1 MLSSLF
7 FLILGSLGLYFGSE
21 YLIDGAKSLAK
32 KLKVSDLVIGLTIV
46 SIGTSFPELVAGIFS
61 VFEGKYD
68 LVTGNVLGS
77 NIANIGLAIGLP
89 ALFFK
94 IDFDLKNSIAPF
106 IYNLLACLMLY
117 VFLQDNL
124 ISSKEAQGLL
134 LVFFVYIIASF
145 LRPNITS
152 CSGELENEHD
162 CPIHRSLIK
171 ILAGS
176 VILYYGGKVFIENGA
191 IPLLDQI
198 NVSEKAIGMTVVAI
212 GTSLPELFV
221 TFMALSKKEVG
232 ISLGNII
239 GSNIFNILFVL
250 AAIALVKP
258 IEIIS
263 HVNYELFLG
272 VGFLLSL
279 MFFIYLHKGLNKT
292 TALILFIGYITFLY
306 LQFTE
311 KAFIEEAPAKEVA
324 EEVYG

>member
-7 FLILGSLGLYFGSE
+7 FLTLGSLGLYFGSE

-46 SIGTSFPELVAGIFS
+46 SIGTSFPELVVGLISA
-61 VFEGKYD
+61 FEGYTD
-68 LVTGNVLGS
+68 FVIGNVLGS

-106 IYNLLACLMLY
+106 IYNLIACLMLY
-117 VFLQDNL
+117 IFLQDNL
-124 ISSKEAQGLL
+124 INSIEAQGLI
-134 LVFFVYIIASF
+134 LVFFIYIIASF

-152 CSGELENEHD
+152 CNGELENEVVY
-162 CPIHRSLIK
+162 PIYKSLLK
-171 ILAGS
+171 IITGSTILYFGS
-176 VILYYGGKVFIENGA
+176 VLFVDNGA
-191 IPLLDQI
+191 IPLVEQFGF
-198 NVSEKAIGMTVVAI
+198 SEKAIGMTIVAI

-221 TFMALSKKEVG
+221 TLMALSKKEVG

-250 AAIALVKP
+250 ATIALVTP
-258 IEIIS
+258 
-263 HVNYELFLG
+263 VNTSNVNFELFFG

-279 MFFIYLHKGLNKT
+279 MFFIYLHKGVTRT
-292 TALILFIGYITFLY
+292 TASILFIGYITFLY
-306 LQFTE
+306 LQF
-311 KAFIEEAPAKEVA
+311 
-324 EEVYG
+324 YG

>member
-7 FLILGSLGLYFGSE
+7 FLIIGSAGLYFGSE
-21 YLIDGAKSLAK
+21 WLIDGAKDLAK

-46 SIGTSFPELVAGIFS
+46 SIGTSFPELVVGLISAFQGYTEFVI
-61 VFEGKYD
+61 
-68 LVTGNVLGS
+68 GNVLGS

-117 VFLQDNL
+117 IFLQDNL
-124 ISSKEAQGLL
+124 ISSKEAQGLI
-134 LVFFVYIIASF
+134 LVFFIYIIASF

-152 CSGELENEHD
+152 CDGELENENIS
-162 CPIHRSLIK
+162 PIYVSLLRIFT
-171 ILAGS
+171 GS
-176 VILYYGGKVFIENGA
+176 IMLYYGSVLFVDNGA
-191 IPLLDQI
+191 IPLVEQFGF
-198 NVSEKAIGMTVVAI
+198 SEKAIGMTIVAI

-221 TFMALSKKEVG
+221 TLMALSKKEVG

-250 AAIALVKP
+250 ATIALVSP
-258 IEIIS
+258 IKTS
-263 HVNYELFLG
+263 NVNFELFLG

-279 MFFIYLHKGLNKT
+279 MFFIYLQKGLNKI
-292 TALILFIGYITFLY
+292 TASILFIGYITFLF
-306 LQFTE
+306 LQF
-311 KAFIEEAPAKEVA
+311 
-324 EEVYG
+324 YG

>member
-7 FLILGSLGLYFGSE
+7 FLLVGSLGLYFGSE
-21 YLIDGAKSLAK
+21 LLIDGAKNLAK

-46 SIGTSFPELVAGIFS
+46 SIGTSFPELVVGLISAFQGYTEFVI
-61 VFEGKYD
+61 
-68 LVTGNVLGS
+68 GNVLGS

-117 VFLQDNL
+117 LFIQDNL
-124 ISSKEAQGLL
+124 ISAKEAQGLL

-152 CSGELENEHD
+152 CNGELENENIS
-162 CPIHRSLIK
+162 PIYKSLFK
-171 ILAGS
+171 IITGS
-176 VILYYGGKVFIENGA
+176 IILYYGSVFFVDNGA
-191 IPLLDQI
+191 IPLVEQFGF
-198 NVSEKAIGMTVVAI
+198 SEKAVGMTIVAI

-221 TFMALSKKEVG
+221 TLIALSKKEVG

-250 AAIALVKP
+250 STIALVTP
-258 IEIIS
+258 IETS
-263 HVNYELFLG
+263 NVTFELFLG
-272 VGFLLSL
+272 VVFLLTL
-279 MFFIYLHKGLNKT
+279 MFFILLNKGLNKVT
-292 TALILFIGYITFLY
+292 SLLLFIGYVIFLY
-306 LQFTE
+306 LQF
-311 KAFIEEAPAKEVA
+311 
-324 EEVYG
+324 YG

>member
-7 FLILGSLGLYFGSE
+7 FLIIGSAGLYFGSE
-21 YLIDGAKSLAK
+21 WLIDGAKDLAK

-46 SIGTSFPELVAGIFS
+46 SIGTSFPELVVGLISAFQGYTEFVI
-61 VFEGKYD
+61 
-68 LVTGNVLGS
+68 GNVLGS

-117 VFLQDNL
+117 IFLQDNL
-124 ISSKEAQGLL
+124 ISSKEAQGLI
-134 LVFFVYIIASF
+134 LVFFIYIIASF

-152 CSGELENEHD
+152 CDGELENENIS
-162 CPIHRSLIK
+162 PIYVSLLRIFT
-171 ILAGS
+171 GS
-176 VILYYGGKVFIENGA
+176 IMLYYGSVLFVDNGA
-191 IPLLDQI
+191 IPLVEQFGF
-198 NVSEKAIGMTVVAI
+198 SEKAIGMTIVAI

-221 TFMALSKKEVG
+221 TLMALSKKEVG

-250 AAIALVKP
+250 ATIALVTP
-258 IEIIS
+258 IKTS
-263 HVNYELFLG
+263 NVNFELLLG

-279 MFFIYLHKGLNKT
+279 MLFIYLQKGLNKI
-292 TALILFIGYITFLY
+292 TASILFIGYITFLF
-306 LQFTE
+306 LQF
-311 KAFIEEAPAKEVA
+311 
-324 EEVYG
+324 YG

>member
-7 FLILGSLGLYFGSE
+7 FLIIGSAGLYFGSE
-21 YLIDGAKSLAK
+21 WLIDGAKDLAK

-46 SIGTSFPELVAGIFS
+46 SIGTSFPELVVGLISAFQGYTEFVI
-61 VFEGKYD
+61 
-68 LVTGNVLGS
+68 GNVLGS

-117 VFLQDNL
+117 IFLQDNL
-124 ISSKEAQGLL
+124 ISFKEAQGLI

-152 CSGELENEHD
+152 CDGELENENIS
-162 CPIHRSLIK
+162 PIYVSLLRIFT
-171 ILAGS
+171 GS
-176 VILYYGGKVFIENGA
+176 IMLYYGSVLFVDNGA
-191 IPLLDQI
+191 IPLVEQFGF
-198 NVSEKAIGMTVVAI
+198 SEKAIGMTIIAI

-221 TFMALSKKEVG
+221 TLMALSKKEVG

-250 AAIALVKP
+250 ATIALVTP
-258 IEIIS
+258 IKTS
-263 HVNYELFLG
+263 NVNFELLLG

-279 MFFIYLHKGLNKT
+279 MFFIYLQKGLNKI
-292 TALILFIGYITFLY
+292 TASILFIGYITFLF
-306 LQFTE
+306 LQF
-311 KAFIEEAPAKEVA
+311 
-324 EEVYG
+324 YG

>member
-7 FLILGSLGLYFGSE
+7 FLIVGSAGLYFGSE
-21 YLIDGAKSLAK
+21 WLIDGAKDLAK

-46 SIGTSFPELVAGIFS
+46 SIGTSYPELVVGLISAFQGYTEFVI
-61 VFEGKYD
+61 
-68 LVTGNVLGS
+68 GNVLGS

-117 VFLQDNL
+117 IFLQDNL
-124 ISSKEAQGLL
+124 ISSKEAQGLI
-134 LVFFVYIIASF
+134 LVFFIYIIASF

-152 CSGELENEHD
+152 CDGELENENIS
-162 CPIHRSLIK
+162 PIYVSLLRIFT
-171 ILAGS
+171 GS
-176 VILYYGGKVFIENGA
+176 IMLYYGSVLFVDNGA
-191 IPLLDQI
+191 IPLVEQFGF
-198 NVSEKAIGMTVVAI
+198 SEKAIGMTIVAI

-221 TFMALSKKEVG
+221 TLMALSKKEVG

-250 AAIALVKP
+250 ATIALVTP
-258 IEIIS
+258 IKTS
-263 HVNYELFLG
+263 NVNFELLLG

-279 MFFIYLHKGLNKT
+279 MFFIYLQKGLNKI
-292 TALILFIGYITFLY
+292 TASILFIGYITFLF
-306 LQFTE
+306 LQF
-311 KAFIEEAPAKEVA
+311 
-324 EEVYG
+324 YG

>member
-7 FLILGSLGLYFGSE
+7 FLIIGSAGLYFGSE
-21 YLIDGAKSLAK
+21 WLIDGAKDLAK

-46 SIGTSFPELVAGIFS
+46 SIGTSFPELIVGLISAFQGYTEFVI
-61 VFEGKYD
+61 
-68 LVTGNVLGS
+68 GNVLGS

-117 VFLQDNL
+117 IFLQDNL
-124 ISSKEAQGLL
+124 ISSKEAQGLI

-152 CSGELENEHD
+152 CYGELENENIS
-162 CPIHRSLIK
+162 PIYVSLLRIFT
-171 ILAGS
+171 GS
-176 VILYYGGKVFIENGA
+176 IMLYYGSVLFVDNGA
-191 IPLLDQI
+191 IPLVEQFGF
-198 NVSEKAIGMTVVAI
+198 SEKAIGMTIVAI

-221 TFMALSKKEVG
+221 TLMALSKKEVG

-250 AAIALVKP
+250 ATIALVTP
-258 IEIIS
+258 IKTS
-263 HVNYELFLG
+263 NVNFELLLG

-279 MFFIYLHKGLNKT
+279 MFFIYLQKGLNKI
-292 TALILFIGYITFLY
+292 TASILFIGYITFLF
-306 LQFTE
+306 LQF
-311 KAFIEEAPAKEVA
+311 
-324 EEVYG
+324 YG

>member
-7 FLILGSLGLYFGSE
+7 FLIVGSAGLYFGSE
-21 YLIDGAKSLAK
+21 WLIDGAKDLAK

-46 SIGTSFPELVAGIFS
+46 SIGTSFPELVVGLISAFQGYTEFVI
-61 VFEGKYD
+61 
-68 LVTGNVLGS
+68 GNVLGS

-117 VFLQDNL
+117 IFLQDNL
-124 ISSKEAQGLL
+124 ISSKEAQGLI
-134 LVFFVYIIASF
+134 LVFFIYIIASF

-152 CSGELENEHD
+152 CDGELENENIS
-162 CPIHRSLIK
+162 PIYVSLLRIFT
-171 ILAGS
+171 GS
-176 VILYYGGKVFIENGA
+176 IMLYYGSVLFVDNGA
-191 IPLLDQI
+191 IPLVEQFGF
-198 NVSEKAIGMTVVAI
+198 SEKAIGMTIVAI

-221 TFMALSKKEVG
+221 TLMALSKKEVG

-250 AAIALVKP
+250 ATIALVTP
-258 IEIIS
+258 IKTS
-263 HVNYELFLG
+263 NVNFELLLG

-279 MFFIYLHKGLNKT
+279 MFFIYLQKGLNKI
-292 TALILFIGYITFLY
+292 TASILFIGYITFLF
-306 LQFTE
+306 LQF
-311 KAFIEEAPAKEVA
+311 
-324 EEVYG
+324 YG

>member
-7 FLILGSLGLYFGSE
+7 FLIVGSAGLYFGSE
-21 YLIDGAKSLAK
+21 WLIDGAKDLAK

-46 SIGTSFPELVAGIFS
+46 SIGTSFPELVVGLISAFQGYTEFVI
-61 VFEGKYD
+61 
-68 LVTGNVLGS
+68 GNVLGS

-117 VFLQDNL
+117 IFLQDNL
-124 ISSKEAQGLL
+124 ISSKEAQGLI

-152 CSGELENEHD
+152 CYGELENENIS
-162 CPIHRSLIK
+162 PIYVSLLRIFT
-171 ILAGS
+171 GS
-176 VILYYGGKVFIENGA
+176 IMLYYGSVLFVDNGA
-191 IPLLDQI
+191 IPLVEQFGF
-198 NVSEKAIGMTVVAI
+198 SEKAIGMTIVAI

-221 TFMALSKKEVG
+221 TLMALSKKEVG

-250 AAIALVKP
+250 ATIALVTP
-258 IEIIS
+258 IKTS
-263 HVNYELFLG
+263 NVNFELLLG

-279 MFFIYLHKGLNKT
+279 MFFIYLQKGLNKM
-292 TALILFIGYITFLY
+292 TASILFIGYITFLF
-306 LQFTE
+306 LQF
-311 KAFIEEAPAKEVA
+311 
-324 EEVYG
+324 YG

>member
-7 FLILGSLGLYFGSE
+7 FLIIGSAGLYFGSE
-21 YLIDGAKSLAK
+21 WLIDGAKDLAK

-46 SIGTSFPELVAGIFS
+46 SIGTSFPELVVGLISAFQGYTEFVI
-61 VFEGKYD
+61 
-68 LVTGNVLGS
+68 GNVLGS

-117 VFLQDNL
+117 IFLQDNL
-124 ISSKEAQGLL
+124 ISSKEAQGLI

-152 CSGELENEHD
+152 CDGELENENIS
-162 CPIHRSLIK
+162 PIYVSLLRIFTGS
-171 ILAGS
+171 IMLYSGS
-176 VILYYGGKVFIENGA
+176 VLFVDNGA
-191 IPLLDQI
+191 IPLVEQFGF
-198 NVSEKAIGMTVVAI
+198 SEKAIGMTIVAI

-221 TFMALSKKEVG
+221 TLMALSKKEVG

-250 AAIALVKP
+250 ATIALVTP
-258 IEIIS
+258 IKTS
-263 HVNYELFLG
+263 NVNFELLLG

-279 MFFIYLHKGLNKT
+279 MFFIYLQKGLNKI
-292 TALILFIGYITFLY
+292 TASILFIAYITFLF
-306 LQFTE
+306 LQF
-311 KAFIEEAPAKEVA
+311 
-324 EEVYG
+324 YG

>member
-7 FLILGSLGLYFGSE
+7 FLIIGSAGLYFGSE
-21 YLIDGAKSLAK
+21 WLIDGAKDLAK

-46 SIGTSFPELVAGIFS
+46 SIGTSFPELVVGLISAFQGYTEFVI
-61 VFEGKYD
+61 
-68 LVTGNVLGS
+68 GNVLGS

-117 VFLQDNL
+117 IFLQDNL
-124 ISSKEAQGLL
+124 ISSKEAQGLI

-152 CSGELENEHD
+152 CDGELENENIS
-162 CPIHRSLIK
+162 PIYVSLLRIFT
-171 ILAGS
+171 GS
-176 VILYYGGKVFIENGA
+176 IMLYYGSVLFVDNGA
-191 IPLLDQI
+191 IPLVEQFGF
-198 NVSEKAIGMTVVAI
+198 SEKAIGMTIVAI

-221 TFMALSKKEVG
+221 TLMALSKKEVG

-250 AAIALVKP
+250 ATIALVTP
-258 IEIIS
+258 IKTS
-263 HVNYELFLG
+263 NVNFELLLG

-279 MFFIYLHKGLNKT
+279 MFFIYLQKGINKI
-292 TALILFIGYITFLY
+292 TASILLIGYITFLF
-306 LQFTE
+306 LQF
-311 KAFIEEAPAKEVA
+311 
-324 EEVYG
+324 YG

>member
-7 FLILGSLGLYFGSE
+7 FLLVGSLGLYFGSE
-21 YLIDGAKSLAK
+21 FLIDGAKNLAK

-46 SIGTSFPELVAGIFS
+46 SIGTSFPELVVGLISAFQGYTDFVI
-61 VFEGKYD
+61 
-68 LVTGNVLGS
+68 GNVLGS

-117 VFLQDNL
+117 LFIQDNL
-124 ISSKEAQGLL
+124 ISAKEAQGLL

-152 CSGELENEHD
+152 CNGELENENNS
-162 CPIHRSLIK
+162 PIYKSLFK
-171 ILAGS
+171 IITGS
-176 VILYYGGKVFIENGA
+176 IILYYGSVFFVDNGA
-191 IPLLDQI
+191 IPLVEQFGF
-198 NVSEKAIGMTVVAI
+198 SEKAVGMTIVAI

-221 TFMALSKKEVG
+221 TLIAFSKKEVG

-250 AAIALVKP
+250 SSIALVTP
-258 IEIIS
+258 IETS
-263 HVNYELFLG
+263 NVTFELLLG
-272 VGFLLSL
+272 VVFLLTL
-279 MFFIYLHKGLNKT
+279 MFFILLNKGLNKVT
-292 TALILFIGYITFLY
+292 SLLLFIGYVIFLY
-306 LQFTE
+306 LQF
-311 KAFIEEAPAKEVA
+311 
-324 EEVYG
+324 YG

>member
-7 FLILGSLGLYFGSE
+7 FLIIGSAGLYFGSE
-21 YLIDGAKSLAK
+21 WLIDGAKDLAK

-46 SIGTSFPELVAGIFS
+46 SIGTSFPELVVGLISAFQGYTEFVI
-61 VFEGKYD
+61 
-68 LVTGNVLGS
+68 GNVLGS

-117 VFLQDNL
+117 IFLQDNL
-124 ISSKEAQGLL
+124 ISSKEAQGLI

-152 CSGELENEHD
+152 CDGELENENIS
-162 CPIHRSLIK
+162 PIYVSLLRIFTGS
-171 ILAGS
+171 IMLYSGS
-176 VILYYGGKVFIENGA
+176 VLFVENGA
-191 IPLLDQI
+191 IPLVEQFGF
-198 NVSEKAIGMTVVAI
+198 SEKAIGMTIVAI

-221 TFMALSKKEVG
+221 TLMALSKKEVG

-250 AAIALVKP
+250 ATIALVTP
-258 IEIIS
+258 IKTS
-263 HVNYELFLG
+263 NVNFELLLG

-279 MFFIYLHKGLNKT
+279 MFFIYLQKGLNKI
-292 TALILFIGYITFLY
+292 TASILFIGYITFLF
-306 LQFTE
+306 LQF
-311 KAFIEEAPAKEVA
+311 
-324 EEVYG
+324 YG

>member
-1 MLSSLF
+1 MLLLSSLF
-7 FLILGSLGLYFGSE
+7 FLIIGSAGLYFGSE
-21 YLIDGAKSLAK
+21 WLIDGAKDLAK

-46 SIGTSFPELVAGIFS
+46 SIGTSFPELVVGLISAFKGYTEFVI
-61 VFEGKYD
+61 
-68 LVTGNVLGS
+68 GNVLGS

-117 VFLQDNL
+117 IFLQDNL
-124 ISSKEAQGLL
+124 ISSKEAQGLI

-152 CSGELENEHD
+152 CSGELENENIS
-162 CPIHRSLIK
+162 PIYKSLLRIFT
-171 ILAGS
+171 GS
-176 VILYYGGKVFIENGA
+176 IMLYYGSVLFVDNGA
-191 IPLLDQI
+191 IPLVEQFGF
-198 NVSEKAIGMTVVAI
+198 SEKAIGMTIVAI

-221 TFMALSKKEVG
+221 TLMALSKKEVG

-250 AAIALVKP
+250 ATIALVTP
-258 IEIIS
+258 IKTS
-263 HVNYELFLG
+263 NVNFELLLG

-279 MFFIYLHKGLNKT
+279 MFFIYLHKGLNRI
-292 TALILFIGYITFLY
+292 TASILFIGYITFLF
-306 LQFTE
+306 LQFN
-311 KAFIEEAPAKEVA
+311 
-324 EEVYG
+324 G